1 MTNTCGEGGAGRPI
15 NPIGYRYRM
24 IALYRSPE
32 YQELTAYYAR
42 KSSFSILGIARREIQ
57 HSNMIAWLLDSKGGH
72 GLGKN
77 PMRWFLQLLATAKLK
92 YPVNRDSHLPD
103 GLLDTFITG
112 NFDIGDTR
120 VEKEVAAGGGK
131 GRIDLLLAIGLAI
144 GKEKKELPIIIENKV
159 GSEEHTI
166 GGKEQ
171 QTLAY
176 HAWATGKYADRE
188 KYFPPLFVFLT
199 PDGSYGLETGNGDL
213 KPCECRDYI
222 RINYQGFADHVIAPC
237 LNEDMSDEVRHFLKD
252 YIRCL
257 SFETLTPDERKNK
270 MNMIMALGPREKELL
285 HAFWEK
291 NEDLLLAAICALSE
305 DASIELDD
313 TVRMKM
319 RQVAEG
325 IQQRDKTKYQIG
337 GSGEPLGKGRMVLA
351 VVKQY
356 VQCHEGIAFAQLREA
371 FPDTLVGSS
380 SYGVVREMTPDIQRQ
395 TPPRYFVNDSIKLA
409 DGTVAVVCSQW
420 GIGNIQGFITH
431 ARQQGCDI
439 REV

>member
-1 MTNTCGEGGAGRPI
+1 
-15 NPIGYRYRM
+15 
-24 IALYRSPE
+24 
-32 YQELTAYYAR
+32 
-42 KSSFSILGIARREIQ
+42 
-57 HSNMIAWLLDSKGGH
+57 
-72 GLGKN
+72 
-77 PMRWFLQLLATAKLK
+77 
-92 YPVNRDSHLPD
+92 
-103 GLLDTFITG
+103 
-112 NFDIGDTR
+112 
-120 VEKEVAAGGGK
+120 
-131 GRIDLLLAIGLAI
+131 
-144 GKEKKELPIIIENKV
+144 
-159 GSEEHTI
+159 
-166 GGKEQ
+166 
-171 QTLAY
+171 
-176 HAWATGKYADRE
+176 
-188 KYFPPLFVFLT
+188 
-199 PDGSYGLETGNGDL
+199 
-213 KPCECRDYI
+213 
-222 RINYQGFADHVIAPC
+222 
-237 LNEDMSDEVRHFLKD
+237 MSDEVRHFLKD